1 MFRGMKLYAVTFED
15 CRLMGADFQSAEF
28 HNVRFV
34 NCDLTGAQFANI
46 KTGAVRIENST
57 LVDVGGAASL
67 KGVTVAGP
75 GSMELALSL
84 AREAG
89 IIFE

>member
-1 MFRGMKLYAVTFED
+1 MKIYATVFED
-15 CRLMGADFQSAEF
+15 CRFAGADFQFTEM

-34 NCDLTGAQFANI
+34 NCDLSGAQFGNV
-46 KTGAVRIENST
+46 KVGSMRMENCT
-57 LVDVGGAASL
+57 LLDVGGAAAL
-67 KGVTVAGP
+67 KGTTVAGP

-89 IIFE
+89 IAFE